1 MDIQDGKVAG
11 QQFLGASVNYSP
23 EFNATEPNTHLLQQ
37 IAEASGGKTLPL
49 QPALPEENPF
59 LHDRKKTFQPRD
71 LWESLL
77 MLAICLFPLDVGV
90 RRIQIDREEWL
101 KATAS
106 LRRWIFFWHG
116 KPRPVEADE
125 SLGALLARRDEVRSR
140 TATADTQSAPE
151 LFRPT
156 RPVDMNQS
164 AAPMKADS
172 ATTMAEPIEQGNK
185 SADPPAGTTNRL
197 LEAKRR
203 ALRRKE

>member
-37 IAEASGGKTLPL
+37 IAEASGGNTLPL

-71 LWESLL
+71 LWELL
-77 MLAICLFPLDVGV
+77 LKLAICLFPLDVGI

-106 LRRWIFFWHG
+106 LRRILFFWKG
-116 KPRPVEADE
+116 RERPVESDE
-125 SLGALLARRDEVRSR
+125 GLNALLARRDQVRAKTTSTVTR
-140 TATADTQSAPE
+140 PAPE
-151 LFRPT
+151 LFQPT
-156 RPVDMNQS
+156 RAGS
-164 AAPMKADS
+164 AQEP
-172 ATTMAEPIEQGNK
+172 ATP
-185 SADPPAGTTNRL
+185 
-197 LEAKRR
+197 
-203 ALRRKE
+203 